1 MRGTIHGRTTPAL
14 FLARRRIFRKTNKET
29 NLLISCSDE
38 GQTLETS
45 ALKHVNYHVAV
56 TKPAAGFNSQFKLY
70 Y

>member
-45 ALKHVNYHVAV
+45 ALNYHVAV